1 MSGTALTIGN
11 FDGVHMGHIALV
23 RRARELVGAS
33 GRVVA
38 LAFDPH
44 PVSVLRP
51 ESAPARLTTFVRRR
65 ELLMAAACDEVVQL
79 APTAHLLG
87 KSPEDFLRSVVD
99 RYRPLYLVEGDDF
112 RFGKAR
118 AGDVKTLA
126 ALGPSMGFEAVL
138 VPPVEVVLSD
148 HLVVRASSSIVRW
161 LLLHGRVADAARV
174 LGRPYELA
182 GTVVRG
188 DQVGRQ
194 LGFPTANLKTDCLP
208 PSDGI
213 YAATAEAPGGC
224 FAAAVNIGT
233 RPTFNGKERRAEAHL
248 MPLDRAVRGPLPLP
262 EYDWPLTLRFAAWV
276 RDDARFESVE
286 SLVEQIERDCA
297 RVHRVLSFANNHA
310 NHEMP
315 EGTS

>member
-194 LGFPTANLKTDCLP
+194 LGFPTANLKPDRPLVL
-208 PSDGI
+208 
-213 YAATAEAPGGC
+213 AAGVYGARASWEGG
-224 FAAAVNIGT
+224 AADAVVNVGY
-233 RPTFNGKERRAEAHL
+233 RPTFGENQYWVEAFL
-248 MPLDRAVRGPLPLP
+248 LDFSGDL
-262 EYDWPLTLRFAAWV
+262 YDRTLRIEFLERIRPEMKFSGVDALKAQVMADIEAARAR
-276 RDDARFESVE
+276 RDRR
-286 SLVEQIERDCA
+286 ER
-297 RVHRVLSFANNHA
+297 S
-310 NHEMP
+310 
-315 EGTS
+315 S